1 MRFLGWT
8 PYSQPS
14 MDEIEEPSDPPTI
27 VLMYL
32 DDHLLH
38 ALMKRTLNQELKA
51 WGIRFSDVQLS
62 DLGGT
67 YPDFMD
73 AQAGSPAR
81 APRVPFSIYK
91 HHLRRNSNLVRPC
104 TVSSGHEEY
113 GLRFLKY
120 QLRYFAPFMAKRKE
134 IASLQTITAIV
145 YLTEEILRSQEA
157 PFYSNRAKEACKD
170 NEFSEKIVIL
180 C

>member
-67 YPDFMD
+67 YPDFMH

-91 HHLRRNSNLVRPC
+91 HHLRRNPNLVRPC
-104 TVSSGHEEY
+104 TVSSGHKEY

-120 QLRYFAPFMAKRKE
+120 
-134 IASLQTITAIV
+134 LQTIAAIV
-145 YLTEEILRSQEA
+145 YLTEEILRSQKA